1 MHISTVFDF
10 TAIYLNFPDSTE
22 SKAFLY
28 CLLDLLYSETICLA
42 CNIDHLSFKVCSLQ
56 NLVTHLV
63 RLRPREGH
71 CGGGETSVDGPGV
84 LTRPAPAPEVIL
96 TLKLPLPLLLRHD
109 SVVVAVVVKDL
120 LA

>member
-1 MHISTVFDF
+1 MFDF
-10 TAIYLNFPDSTE
+10 TATNLNFPDSTE

-71 CGGGETSVDGPGV
+71 CGGGEASVDGPGV